1 MKEKNPSSAMGDGFP
16 PFADVFVVLE
26 CKFFRLRS
34 APVTQRNETISL
46 IVVETGL
53 QSKFGYLELQA

>member
-1 MKEKNPSSAMGDGFP
+1 MGDGFP

-26 CKFFRLRS
+26 HKFFQLRS
-34 APVTQRNETISL
+34 APVTQCNETISL
-46 IVVETGL
+46 IVVETDL